1 MQTPKI
7 IAKYEKR
14 IKDLESMAELQNELI
29 EQQRERITY
38 LERYCEIYQ
47 SHISS
52 LEDQLNEAIAIA
64 TEMSSE
70 LNGNQK
76 Q

>member
-38 LERYCEIYQ
+38 LERYCKIYQ

-52 LEDQLNEAIAIA
+52 LEDQLKEAIAIA